1 MKQTNLDIGNRIKY
15 YREAL
20 GMTQEELALKVGYV
34 NKSSIYSIEKG
45 MAAVPY
51 DKLSAIAT
59 ALGVSEQTLLYGEN
73 FSMVDYML
81 QTNPAANEDM
91 IIFTPKMLEQL
102 PYGEYKRLKAY
113 HDKLLEALK
122 DDEE

>member
-1 MKQTNLDIGNRIKY
+1 MNQDIGNRVKM
-15 YREAL
+15 YRESL
-20 GMTQEELALKVGYV
+20 NMTQEELALKVGYKG
-34 NKSSIYSIEKG
+34 KSSISSIEKG
-45 MAAVPY
+45 LADIPS
-51 DKLSAIAT
+51 DKVSALAKV
-59 ALGVSEQTLLYGEN
+59 LQVSEQTLRYGDN

-102 PYGEYKRLKAY
+102 PYGEYKKLKAY

>member
-1 MKQTNLDIGNRIKY
+1 MNQDIGNRVKM
-15 YREAL
+15 YRESL
-20 GMTQEELALKVGYV
+20 NMTQEELALKVGYKG
-34 NKSSIYSIEKG
+34 KSSISSIEKG
-45 MAAVPY
+45 TADIPS
-51 DKLSAIAT
+51 DKVSALAKV
-59 ALGVSEQTLLYGEN
+59 LRVSEQTLRYGDN

-102 PYGEYKRLKAY
+102 PYGEYKKLKAY